1 MNQRDIKV
9 LVSIISFTAFGI
21 SKNIKAQTN
30 ASPYSMIG
38 IGDINYNNYDRA
50 TGLGGAGFSLSS
62 GNYMY
67 MANPASFADLQDH
80 YFSAELAANF
90 KNVAYKGQSI
100 GTNSDG
106 HSNDL
111 QFQKLSFAIK
121 GAKFW
126 GIGFG
131 LKQYSSIN
139 YSNTMTE
146 NVIGNNI
153 SQSVNLR
160 GTGGLNQF
168 YWSNSFHV
176 VKGLNV
182 GLETSFLFGSQQLN
196 KTTTESSVVSSDLNT
211 TNTTYYHKIYFKG
224 GLQYHTRLSKNTT
237 LGVGLVGAMKTRLH
251 GIDTYDL
258 TSGSLNT
265 IGTIPITLVNDS
277 GIGNSQFYL
286 PQMIGGGVSL
296 KYKNAWTFNADYQ
309 RQNWSSAN
317 NSGGLSY
324 TFANSQRVSG
334 GVEYAKMT
342 TVIQNGNVFSYEK
355 YYFQLGG
362 FYNQG
367 NVVVRDHR
375 INDFGVTMG
384 FGVNS
389 KYTPLG
395 YLFNVQV
402 GSRGTTA
409 NSLIKE
415 NYIQVGVVLSY
426 RDLWRNNN
434 FIRD

>member
-9 LVSIISFTAFGI
+9 LISLISLVSFGI
-21 SKNIKAQTN
+21 NKNVQAQTN

-38 IGDINYNNYDRA
+38 IGDLNYNNYDRS

-67 MANPASFADLQDH
+67 MSNPASFVDLQDH

-90 KNVAYKGQSI
+90 KYVNYKGQSI
-100 GTNSDG
+100 GTDANVNS
-106 HSNDL
+106 SDL
-111 QFQKLSFAIK
+111 QFQKLSFGIK

-131 LKQYSSIN
+131 LKPYSSIN
-139 YSNTMTE
+139 YNNTTTE
-146 NVIGNNI
+146 NVVGSNIIQSINLSGN
-153 SQSVNLR
+153 
-160 GTGGLNQF
+160 GGLHQF
-168 YWSNSFHV
+168 YWSNAFRLF
-176 VKGLNV
+176 KGLNL
-182 GLETSFLFGSQQLN
+182 GLESSFLFGSQQLS
-196 KTTTESSVVSSDLNT
+196 KTTSSSSVVSSDLNT
-211 TNTTYYHKIYFKG
+211 TNTNYFHKIYFKG
-224 GLQYHTRLSKNTT
+224 GLQYHTRLSKDVA
-237 LGVGLVGAMKTRLH
+237 LGVGLVGAMRTRLH

-258 TSGSLNT
+258 TSGNLGT
-265 IGTIPITLVNDS
+265 VGTIPVTLVSDS
-277 GIGNSQFYL
+277 GIGNSNFYL
-286 PQMIGGGVSL
+286 PQMLGGGVSV

-324 TFANSQRVSG
+324 TFANSQRISG

-355 YYFQLGG
+355 YYYQLGG
-362 FYNQG
+362 FYNEG
-367 NVVVRDHR
+367 NLIVRDRR

-415 NYIQVGVVLSY
+415 NYIQIGVVLSY
-426 RDLWRNNN
+426 RDLWHNNS